1 MAEAENLLS
10 GETELAETGKA
21 QQLVTV
27 SHVTTGLLVRA
38 TKGNAAV
45 VRIGSSTVG
54 GTSYAMEAGE
64 SVQFDVI
71 DPSRIYVYG
80 TEKDKVSYLGLTP

>member
-1 MAEAENLLS
+1 MPEAQSLLS
-10 GETELAETGKA
+10 GEMELAETNKA
-21 QQLVTV
+21 QQLITE
-27 SHVTTGLLVRA
+27 SHLITGLLVRA

-54 GTSYAMEAGE
+54 ASSYAMEGGE

-71 DPSRIYVYG
+71 DPSRVYVYG
-80 TEKDKVSYLGLTP
+80 TEKDKVSYLGLLP